1 VQDLIETGI
10 IKEVP
15 MDHIDD
21 FSDERHKAW
30 CIQCGKTLSLTKGE
44 SNKDH
49 VPSQCMLDKKAPD
62 NLPEVR
68 ICRECNA
75 GFSGDEE
82 YFVAFLGSVI
92 SGTADPKGQ
101 AIKRSERVLA
111 SNRKIQEA
119 VESSLTVQTDSSGK
133 ERVVFVPDMERIL
146 RVIVK
151 NARGHVYFEHG
162 QPVFG
167 EPDYAN
173 AVPLEVMTKHQASA
187 FLNVDH
193 GGVWPEVGSRM
204 MQRLART
211 AFGVDDPD
219 FKDGWVIVQPG
230 VYRYT
235 AIDDDRFV
243 VRIIMREYLAA
254 EVIWERD

>member
-1 VQDLIETGI
+1 MEHIE
-10 IKEVP
+10 
-15 MDHIDD
+15 D

-30 CIQCGKTLSLTKGE
+30 CIQCGKTLSSVKGE

-49 VPSQCMLDKKAPD
+49 VPSQCMLDKEAPD

-68 ICRECNA
+68 ICRECNT
-75 GFSGDEE
+75 GFSSDEE

-92 SGTADPKGQ
+92 SGSADPKGQ
-101 AIKRSERVLA
+101 AFKRSERILA
-111 SNRKIQEA
+111 SNRKIQQA
-119 VESSLTVQTDSSGK
+119 VESSLTVEKDAAGN
-133 ERVVFVPDMERIL
+133 ERVVFMPDMERIL

-167 EPDYAN
+167 EPDHVA
-173 AVPLEVMTKHQASA
+173 AVPLELLSKDQADA

-193 GGVWPEVGSRM
+193 GNAWPEVGSRM
-204 MQRLART
+204 MERLAQT
-211 AFGVDDPD
+211 AFWGHDPD
-219 FKDGWVIVQPG
+219 FVDGWVIVQPD

-235 AIDDDRFV
+235 AIDDGRFV
-243 VRIIMREYLAA
+243 VRMIIREYLAA